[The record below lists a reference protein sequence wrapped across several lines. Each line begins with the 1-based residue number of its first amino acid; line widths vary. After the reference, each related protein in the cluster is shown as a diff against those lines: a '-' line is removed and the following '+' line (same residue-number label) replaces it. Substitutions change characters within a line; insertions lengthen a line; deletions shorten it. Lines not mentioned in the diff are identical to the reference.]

1 MRYGFPKFVHRRCFR
16 VNHSVK
22 DDALLSQFNGK
33 TRGMTPRRLKLRSYY
48 GNAGDANQAMA
59 MITRLRE
66 EKATLEME
74 TLQCLMEEQAECD
87 SEALQKANDLHV
99 R

>member
-1 MRYGFPKFVHRRCFR
+1 
-16 VNHSVK
+16 
-22 DDALLSQFNGK
+22 
-33 TRGMTPRRLKLRSYY
+33 
-48 GNAGDANQAMA
+48 MA